1 MFEKLIK
8 LIILYA
14 MICRA
19 WNMHQISLSVQI
31 NKYRVI
37 MTYTKA
43 KSTVNVLIIEFQP
56 SHPIFS
62 LI

>member
-1 MFEKLIK
+1 
-8 LIILYA
+8 
-14 MICRA
+14 
-19 WNMHQISLSVQI
+19 MHQISLSVQI

-56 SHPIFS
+56 SHPTFS